1 MLSSSRSFRVLAIA
15 ALFVLPSA
23 AGALDLRA
31 DTHLTTTS
39 GSTSKSA
46 ATLEEARSAEVL
58 APHSM
63 AALRSVSSAV
73 VSPDGQRI
81 AYTLSVPRK
90 AGVDED
96 GGPWAELHVVDRA
109 SGASRP
115 YATGKGNVSA
125 VAWTHDG
132 ASLAFLAKREG
143 DKGAAL
149 YLLALDGG
157 EARRAVGL
165 ETAIQAFSLAPDG
178 KRVALVAEE
187 PQDPAL
193 KKLRDQGF
201 QQEVYE
207 EEDRFARLW
216 VAELFG
222 QDKPRKLDVEGHVF
236 QVDWSPAAERILIT
250 RAPTPLVDDQYMRQR
265 AAIVDAGSGAL
276 VASIENPGKIGT
288 VQWSPDG
295 ARVALIAAADQHD
308 PHAGRLLVADAQ
320 SGRFFDPLPD
330 YAADVQ
336 ACDWEDADTLLFV
349 ANHGCETAFEVV
361 DVGAGRGENLTSIAA
376 PDGLILTSVDL
387 SDDGQVAAFTA
398 STPSHPAEVFT
409 MAHGDSAPRRLSDA
423 NPALAGVRL
432 ARQEVVRFAAR
443 DGLELEGVLLRP
455 LDEVAGQRYPLIVY
469 VHGGP
474 EAHEQNGWQTSY
486 SKPGQIAAAR
496 GFAVFHPNYRGSTGR
511 GVEFSKLSQ
520 GDPAGLEFDDLV
532 DGVDHLVA
540 AGLVDKA
547 KVGITG
553 GSYGGYATAW
563 GATRLSERFA
573 AGVMFVGIS
582 DKISKVG
589 TTDIPN
595 EEFYVHALKRPWDD
609 WHFLLE
615 RSPIYHAD
623 QSRTPLLILHGKD
636 DPRVN
641 PGQSRELYRHL
652 KLRGQAPVR
661 LVFYPGEGH
670 GNRKACSRL
679 DYNLR
684 MLQWMEHYLQGPGG
698 PPPPS
703 AIDYSEPQD
712 DVDLTDAAKPASS
725 GGGK

>member
-1 MLSSSRSFRVLAIA
+1 MTHRSATALAFAVLSTL
-15 ALFVLPSA
+15 LSA
-23 AGALDLRA
+23 G
-31 DTHLTTTS
+31 
-39 GSTSKSA
+39 GK
-46 ATLEEARSAEVL
+46 AEVL
-58 APHSM
+58 TPHRM
-63 AALRSVSSAV
+63 AGLRSVSAAV
-73 VSPDGQRI
+73 ISPDGARI

-96 GGPWAELHVVDRA
+96 GLPWTELHVVDRA
-109 SGASRP
+109 TGVSRP
-115 YATGKGNVSA
+115 YATGKGNVNA
-125 VAWTHDG
+125 VAWTPDG
-132 ASLAFLAKREG
+132 TSLAFLSKREG

-157 EARRAVGL
+157 EARRAATL
-165 ETAIQAFSLAPDG
+165 ESAIQAFSLAPDG
-178 KRVALVAEE
+178 VRVALVAED
-187 PQDPAL
+187 PVDPAV
-193 KKLRDQGF
+193 KKVREQGF

-207 EEDRFARLW
+207 EDDRFARVW

-222 QDKPRKLDVEGHVF
+222 DASQHKRLDVAGHVY
-236 QVDWSPAAERILIT
+236 QVEWSPVGERLLIS

-265 AAIVDAGSGAL
+265 AAIVDAASGAD
-276 VASIENPGKIGT
+276 VVSIENPGKLGS
-288 VQWSPDG
+288 VRWSPDG
-295 ARVALIAAADQHD
+295 ARVALIAAADIHD
-308 PHAGRLLVADAQ
+308 PHNGRVLIADAA
-320 SGRFFDPLPD
+320 SGRYFDPLPG
-330 YAADVQ
+330 YAADVNS
-336 ACDWEDADTLLFV
+336 CDWQDADTLMFV
-349 ANHGCETAFEVV
+349 ASHGCETAFEEV
-361 DVGAGRGENLTSIAA
+361 DVGAGRGENLKSIAA
-376 PDGLILTSVDL
+376 VGGLILTSVDL
-387 SDDGQVAAFTA
+387 ARDGQAAAFTA
-398 STPSHPAEVFT
+398 NAPTHPPELFAL
-409 MAHGDSAPRRLSDA
+409 AHGDAAPARLSIS
-423 NPALAGVRL
+423 NPGLDQVRF
-432 ARQEVVRFAAR
+432 AKQEVVRYKAR

-455 LDEVAGQRYPLIVY
+455 LDEQSGQRYPLIVY

-474 EAHEQNGWQTSY
+474 EAHEQNGWQTGY

-520 GDPAGLEFDDLV
+520 GDPAGAEFDDLV
-532 DGVDHLVA
+532 DGVDHLIA
-540 AGLVDKA
+540 TGLVDVS

-563 GATRLSERFA
+563 CATRQSERFA

-595 EEFYVHALKRPWDD
+595 EEFYVHALHRPWDD

-615 RSPIYHAD
+615 RSPIYYAD

-684 MLQWMEHYLQGPGG
+684 MLQWMEHYLQGAGGEPPAPGL
-698 PPPPS
+698 
-703 AIDYSEPQD
+703 DYADPKDE
-712 DVDLTDAAKPASS
+712 VEVTKVKDLGYT
-725 GGGK
+725 GGQ